1 MVGKMNMRYEDKIS
15 VLIRFHDLTKL
26 EQLSICLLTLEGQTF
41 ARVEPIILAQ
51 RFSADEL
58 RQIEEMLGEFYWH
71 EDVNP
76 RVISVNLEEPE
87 DLRTHLLNI
96 GIRETSDA
104 RFFAVL
110 DYDDFCG
117 QAHYERLTT
126 SLKNSSAAISYSGLI
141 LVEQN
146 TSEHY
151 HFTVRK
157 QFVVRDSFRLQNL
170 YDNPHFQMGCFAV
183 DRSKVDEADLY
194 FDESIVYEEDYNFHL
209 RLSLRYPSDFTV
221 AAEKVP
227 ALMRTLRR
235 DGTNSIVSEHDTPQE
250 RERKSELRR
259 QGRTANGR
267 LRQELYRPE
276 FDPFVLYWAEPL
288 PIRGGTAYNWTI
300 YSMGI
305 GMSQL
310 PKRSQYGHLRVAHS
324 HRYGPLVSAFSQK
337 NWAFSQD
344 FDIVRKIEAHLSP
357 KIAWD
362 ANSVAVWKDL
372 MQGRGPVY
380 DLQLE
385 LIERAYAVFPFQTIM
400 TWGVNG
406 AVAEY
411 ARTTGSQH
419 ISLELG
425 PTRSPFLETGHCD
438 PFGVNGDCVTS
449 LLPEDFQIPE
459 LESEQWLETYIARSG
474 IAIPPVP
481 ETLKAA
487 RANGGKVALIPLQLA
502 DDANFLLHAEQ
513 YKSFVDFLEEVV
525 PPLIESG
532 WTCVIRP
539 HPGATRADYVR
550 ADNDSCHEW
559 QQSQD
564 QTKVLWYDDVMSAG
578 DHIGFLHHV
587 DAVVSVNSSMAF
599 EAMLL
604 GTPAVVTGKSS
615 FGLPGHMP
623 TLDDLVTNRDLTD
636 ILVLQRRLV
645 AFNLFH
651 HLVPV
656 GELFVP
662 GQLMRRIEQAERM
675 KSAYKAGG
683 ASGLAD
689 HLVRNV
695 RSSVM
700 DYMTMGMSPMRVSPP
715 KSMSTH
721 KLFDKVIQN
730 I

>member
-1 MVGKMNMRYEDKIS
+1 MNRHYDDKIS
-15 VLIRFHDLTKL
+15 ILIRFHDLSKL
-26 EQLSICLLTLEGQTF
+26 EQLSMCLLTLEGQTF
-41 ARVEPIILAQ
+41 PRVEPVILAQ
-51 RFSADEL
+51 RFSAAQVVEL
-58 RQIEEMLGEFYWH
+58 ESLIGEFHWH
-71 EDVNP
+71 EDVKP
-76 RVISVNLEEPE
+76 RVINVDLDEPE

-151 HFTVRK
+151 NFTVRK

-183 DRSKVDEADLY
+183 DRSKIADADLC

-209 RLSLRYPSDFTV
+209 RLSLRYPSDFSV

-227 ALMRTLRR
+227 ALMRTIRR
-235 DGTNSIVSEHDTPQE
+235 DGTNSIVSEYDAPQE
-250 RERKSELRR
+250 RERKEELRR

-267 LRQELYRPE
+267 LRQQFFRPE
-276 FDPFVLYWAEPL
+276 FDPFILYWTEPL
-288 PIRGGTAYNWTI
+288 PIRGGTAYNWTV
-300 YSMGI
+300 YSMGV

-310 PKRSQYGHLRVAHS
+310 PKRNQYGHLRVAHS
-324 HRYGPLVSAFSQK
+324 PRYEPLVSAFSQR

-344 FDIVRKIEAHLSP
+344 LNLVREIESQLSP
-357 KIAWD
+357 QIAWD
-362 ANSVAVWKDL
+362 AHSVSVWTDL
-372 MQGRGPVY
+372 MRGRGPVY
-380 DLQLE
+380 ELQLK
-385 LIERAYAVFPFQTIM
+385 LIDQAYTVFPFQTIM

-406 AVAEY
+406 AVADY
-411 ARTTGSQH
+411 SRTTSTKH

-438 PFGVNGDCVTS
+438 PFGVNGDSVTS
-449 LLPEDFQIPE
+449 LLPPGFQLPE
-459 LESEQWLETYIARSG
+459 LESEQWLDTYIARSG
-474 IAIPPVP
+474 IEIPPVP
-481 ETLKAA
+481 ETLKLA
-487 RANGGKVALIPLQLA
+487 RNNGRKVALIPLQLA

-513 YKSFVDFLEEVV
+513 YSAFVDFLEEVV
-525 PPLIESG
+525 PPLLENG
-532 WTCVIRP
+532 WVCIIRP
-539 HPGATRADYVR
+539 HPGASRADYVR
-550 ADNDSCHEW
+550 ADNERCREW
-559 QQSQD
+559 QLSQD
-564 QTKVLWYDDVMSAG
+564 QDKVLWYDEIMTPAE
-578 DHIGFLHHV
+578 HIGFLRHI

-615 FGLPGHMP
+615 FGLAGHMA
-623 TLDDLVTNRDLTD
+623 TMDDLLTNRDLTE
-636 ILVLQRRLV
+636 ILKLQRRLV

-662 GQLMRRIEQAERM
+662 GQLIRRIEQAERIR
-675 KSAYKAGG
+675 SAYITGG
-683 ASGLAD
+683 ATGLAE
-689 HLVRNV
+689 HLIRNV
-695 RSSVM
+695 RSTITE
-700 DYMTMGMSPMRVSPP
+700 YLTMGISPMRVSPP
-715 KSMSTH
+715 KTISTQ
-721 KLFDKVIQN
+721 KLFDKVLQN